1 MSATIQEPKSL
12 GNFASGSGSK
22 QNYPKIF
29 VTRDLPNEDGLTVTV
44 QDAGIRCIAANANA
58 KDIPAS
64 FASGSKFHSAAV
76 TVIHSDQ
83 MQCTYALAT
92 REGKKSGEGKILARW
107 SRPVESVGKAP
118 EYAQLKFDTR
128 ISRIHPCAVLPDR
141 VLVVHEHGGV
151 SLVSSNLQTTTYQT
165 SQRPTGS
172 VLESWVY
179 STAECGWVSSVLGV
193 AVVLMLIKDDEK
205 VWLSAVAVTSE
216 DTFNNAGLVELEGVI
231 ASVSRIVFV
240 SIESGFFDA
249 DQGIVGV
256 ACSGAGFLSVL
267 RESIVSTS
275 ILSEL
280 TRCRVDG
287 RMRNI
292 RDIIRIEFQA
302 YIARYDT
309 SSSLPSAPLSIHSL
323 KDSTVIVAGIS
334 VSSPA
339 KLVLLMW
346 EAQYSI
352 LLAERVIAL
361 PSPLPPSQNVT
372 ISTQGSSQT
381 QLVLAISSHVLSAS
395 VTLPRT
401 SNIANAL
408 GAARSSSEWVIPS
421 TMLQDDTRTA
431 LVNRI
436 KQEVQAG
443 RTAQADAAFF
453 RWVENEAELSTEGD
467 RAGTLASATKAAAKI
482 PFPSTFATALI
493 DAAFPPETEKEKDK
507 EKDGPMFASG
517 IVSALIWR
525 GAAGQGMLRRPGG
538 LYGALRQNR
547 EWPIMLSALQHVPDI
562 PEDEIVA
569 TIRDLLI
576 PFHPE
581 ESSPPRL
588 MNIPPLQNA
597 LAHVLA
603 YPTSPTP
610 LRLALRTHLRD
621 GEDLVHVLK
630 VLDGWLK
637 RGLDFDVWELE
648 GLQPEG
654 WAGSKNGKSVG
665 VSAGTGKKKVKGAG
679 MIPALE
685 HIINFTQALLDTH
698 LITLLQHR
706 PSHALLR
713 SLSATL
719 SPLPAHN
726 DTLSTLTAP
735 LAQFAAEDAL
745 ERKSEL
751 DSSKG
756 AQTWQTKEEWRKR
769 RKARLAAEAVAIGD
783 YRFEELVL

>member
-58 KDIPAS
+58 KDTPAS

-83 MQCTYALAT
+83 MQCTYAVAT

-107 SRPVESVGKAP
+107 SRPVES
-118 EYAQLKFDTR
+118 FDTR

-179 STAECGWVSSVLGV
+179 STAGCGWVSSVLGV

-231 ASVSRIVFV
+231 AS
-240 SIESGFFDA
+240 
-249 DQGIVGV
+249 GIVGV

-267 RESIVSTS
+267 QSTGVCETFEIS
-275 ILSEL
+275 SASSSKRTLLATLLPNPLKLQGLI
-280 TRCRVDG
+280 TTTK
-287 RMRNI
+287 
-292 RDIIRIEFQA
+292 
-302 YIARYDT
+302 DT
-309 SSSLPSAPLSIHSL
+309 SSSLPSALLSIHSL
-323 KDSTVIVAGIS
+323 KDSIVIVAGIS

-401 SNIANAL
+401 SNIANVL

-493 DAAFPPETEKEKDK
+493 DAAFPSETEKEKDK

-588 MNIPPLQNA
+588 MNTPPLQNA

>member
-1 MSATIQEPKSL
+1 MSATIQEPKSI

-58 KDIPAS
+58 KDTLHPLRRAPNS
-64 FASGSKFHSAAV
+64 
-76 TVIHSDQ
+76 
-83 MQCTYALAT
+83 
-92 REGKKSGEGKILARW
+92 IL
-107 SRPVESVGKAP
+107 PLLIP
-118 EYAQLKFDTR
+118 EYLGYTR
-128 ISRIHPCAVLPDR
+128 ALCYPTECLSYMNTEGCPSSLLISKLR
-141 VLVVHEHGGV
+141 
-151 SLVSSNLQTTTYQT
+151 
-165 SQRPTGS
+165 
-172 VLESWVY
+172 
-179 STAECGWVSSVLGV
+179 
-193 AVVLMLIKDDEK
+193 LIKPLKDRLGACWKAGFTRLPNADGFHR
-205 VWLSAVAVTSE
+205 AVAVTSE

-231 ASVSRIVFV
+231 ASIR
-240 SIESGFFDA
+240 
-249 DQGIVGV
+249 
-256 ACSGAGFLSVL
+256 
-267 RESIVSTS
+267 
-275 ILSEL
+275 EL
-280 TRCRVDG
+280 TC
-287 RMRNI
+287 
-292 RDIIRIEFQA
+292 
-302 YIARYDT
+302 
-309 SSSLPSAPLSIHSL
+309 H
-323 KDSTVIVAGIS
+323 
-334 VSSPA
+334 
-339 KLVLLMW
+339 
-346 EAQYSI
+346 
-352 LLAERVIAL
+352 AL

-482 PFPSTFATALI
+482 PFPN
-493 DAAFPPETEKEKDK
+493 K

-562 PEDEIVA
+562 PEDETVA

-588 MNIPPLQNA
+588 MNTPPLQNA

-603 YPTSPTP
+603 SSA
-610 LRLALRTHLRD
+610 RS
-621 GEDLVHVLK
+621 K
-630 VLDGWLK
+630 N
-637 RGLDFDVWELE
+637 FDVWELE

>member
-58 KDIPAS
+58 KDTLHPLRRAPNS
-64 FASGSKFHSAAV
+64 
-76 TVIHSDQ
+76 
-83 MQCTYALAT
+83 
-92 REGKKSGEGKILARW
+92 IL
-107 SRPVESVGKAP
+107 P
-118 EYAQLKFDTR
+118 L
-128 ISRIHPCAVLPDR
+128 

-231 ASVSRIVFV
+231 AS
-240 SIESGFFDA
+240 
-249 DQGIVGV
+249 GIVGV

-267 RESIVSTS
+267 QATGVCETFEISSHR
-275 ILSEL
+275 
-280 TRCRVDG
+280 
-287 RMRNI
+287 
-292 RDIIRIEFQA
+292 FQA
-302 YIARYDT
+302 YIARYAFTQSIKLQGLITTTKDT

-323 KDSTVIVAGIS
+323 KDSIVIVAGIS

-361 PSPLPPSQNVT
+361 PSPFPLLRT
-372 ISTQGSSQT
+372 
-381 QLVLAISSHVLSAS
+381 AS

-493 DAAFPPETEKEKDK
+493 DAAFSPETEKEKDK

-588 MNIPPLQNA
+588 MNTPPLQNA